1 VTNSTKQTADAE
13 WPARDEL
20 AAYRTMLRLRRFEE
34 KAGLLYALGTI
45 GTPCPLGVG
54 QEAALTALTTG
65 LGPTDELLAFSDTP
79 ALELALGIEPVDVL
93 RRLVPAPEGNSQP
106 GALAWTRSR
115 QIRRCAAPL
124 EAAGELQGFDG
135 AHPESVLVV
144 LLHECAGTAEHLPT
158 LAAMPFVEGRRLLPV
173 LVVPRDERPEPDDLP
188 ATLHVREVDG
198 TDVVRV
204 AAALATACADAG
216 KGLSGPC
223 LVVLTPPY
231 IGHSRNAYRRAP
243 SRPYTLDPIVLSRR
257 RLVASGVATEEHL
270 SGLERSVRE
279 EVVRAARVLEMEC

>member
-1 VTNSTKQTADAE
+1 VTDSTKQTAVAE

-20 AAYRTMLRLRRFEE
+20 AAFRTMLRLRRFEE

-54 QEAALTALTTG
+54 QEAALTALATG
-65 LGPTDELLAFSDTP
+65 LGPTDELLAFRDTP

-93 RRLVPAPEGNSQP
+93 RRLVPAAEGRSQP
-106 GALAWTRSR
+106 GALVMTRSR

-124 EAAGELQGFDG
+124 EAAGELQGFNG
-135 AHPESVLVV
+135 AHPESILVV
-144 LLHECAGTAEHLPT
+144 LLHECVGATEHLPT
-158 LAAMPFVEGRRLLPV
+158 LAAMPFVEGRRLLPI
-173 LVVPRDERPEPDDLP
+173 LVVPRDERPEPEALP

-198 TDVVRV
+198 ADVLRV
-204 AAALATACADAG
+204 AAALATASADAA

-231 IGHSRNAYRRAP
+231 IGHSRNEGRRAQ
-243 SRPYTLDPIVLSRR
+243 SRPDAPDAVALSRR

-279 EVVRAARVLEMEC
+279 EVVRAARVLEMKC